1 MDVYCI
7 VNQTVKLSVPTR
19 KTQLQTPLAYNNT
32 LAHCMRVTVVN
43 EDGTDA
49 DLTGVGV
56 TASVLMADGQ
66 TVEPINGTASGNVAE
81 VILPASCYLV
91 PGRFKFTMNLHS
103 SKPYPTDGIDEFST
117 STSYAIDDLCVRN
130 GVVYRFIHAHS
141 GAWSDADAVIAT
153 IDAARTILWVEG
165 YIERNTTTQIIDPG
179 TPVPNITQA
188 IGNANAAA
196 ATANAAATDA
206 TEAAQA
212 ALDAAAAIQIATVAE
227 TEEYLVIT

>member
-7 VNQTVKLSVPTR
+7 VNQTVKLSTPTR

-91 PGRFKFTMNLHS
+91 PGRFKFTMNL
-103 SKPYPTDGIDEFST
+103 T
-117 STSYAIDDLCVRN
+117 SGGT
-130 GVVYRFIHAHS
+130 
-141 GAWSDADAVIAT
+141 T
-153 IDAARTILWVEG
+153 RTILWVEG
-165 YIERNTTTQIIDPG
+165 YIERNTTNDVIDPG

-206 TEAAQA
+206 ANAAQA

-227 TEEYLVIT
+227 TKEYLVIT